1 MDQLDK
7 KILALLTANARA
19 TVKEIAGKVS
29 LTSPAVSERIRRMEK
44 GGVIEGYTVKINPLL
59 TRNSIHAL
67 VSISVAPKD
76 RQVFSEL
83 LQQNS
88 AVQRCFQVTG
98 TYSHMVEI
106 RCPDIE
112 ALEHL
117 LSKLQKLGQTNTQI
131 ILNTVQGAQPSF

>member
-44 GGVIEGYTVKINPLL
+44 SGVIEGYTVKINPLL

-76 RQVFSEL
+76 RQVFNEL
-83 LQQNS
+83 LQQTS

-112 ALEHL
+112 ALERL